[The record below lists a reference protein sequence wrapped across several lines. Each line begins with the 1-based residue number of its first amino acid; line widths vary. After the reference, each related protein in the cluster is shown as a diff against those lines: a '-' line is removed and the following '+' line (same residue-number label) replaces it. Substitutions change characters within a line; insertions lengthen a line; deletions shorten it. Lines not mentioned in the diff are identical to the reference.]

1 MLVDDERLARQA
13 LRRAL
18 SKIPAIEVIGEADS
32 VAAAREILAREPLD
46 AIFLDVQ
53 MPRASGFELF
63 TAGSISPKVIFV
75 TAHSEH
81 AARAF
86 DVEAV
91 DYLLKPVRAT
101 RLAVAVNR
109 LRAACEGTN
118 PSEENYEATDRICL
132 QTPERTVVATVSQI
146 VALEADGDF
155 TRVSVSGD
163 MPLMICRS
171 LGSYE
176 QVLPTKTFVRVD
188 RSLMVNRHLVRRW
201 RRVSR
206 DEGLIW
212 LEGKEDPVRLGRA
225 AQARLRKALG
235 REPAPRNPNQ

>member
-1 MLVDDERLARQA
+1 MLRVMLVDDERLARQA

-18 SKIPAIEVIGEADS
+18 SKLPDIKVIGEADG
-32 VAAAREILAREPLD
+32 VAAAREFLAREQPD

-53 MPRASGFELF
+53 MPRADGFELF
-63 TAGSISPKVIFV
+63 GDRTLAPKVVFV

-91 DYLLKPVRAT
+91 DYLLKPVRVA
-101 RLAVAVNR
+101 RLEVAVNR
-109 LRAACEGTN
+109 LRSACAGTDSAEDGYGIN
-118 PSEENYEATDRICL
+118 DRICL
-132 QTPERTVVATVSQI
+132 QTPERTVVAAVDQL

-155 TRVSVSGD
+155 TRVSVSGEA
-163 MPLMICRS
+163 PLMICRS

-176 QVLPTKTFVRVD
+176 RVLPPEMFVRAD

-201 RRVSR
+201 RKVSR

-212 LEGKEDPVRLGRA
+212 LDGKDEPVRLGRA
-225 AQARLRKALG
+225 AQARLRKALV
-235 REPAPRNPNQ
+235 Q